1 VLLILDPLVRV
12 HAIDEN
18 VAGQVAALLGYLR
31 TLQRKTGVA
40 VAVIHL

>member
-1 VLLILDPLVRV
+1 VRV

-31 TLQRKTGVA
+31 SLQRKNGTA
-40 VAVIHL
+40 IAVIHL